1 MRYWIFLA
9 VGSLS
14 LASMTGAQAQ
24 ELRIYTV
31 TRDLTNQASDPMAKA
46 PVISR
51 SLTLFH
57 AGKVYDYIDSL
68 KEVTIFEPAHR
79 RFTVL
84 NEAAGH
90 FAIITQDQVR
100 RYLALAED
108 HAREISG
115 QLVRNGQAEDR
126 IAIEFLQFQLHPQFE
141 ASFVASAQQLKLQ
154 SPQFSYEVK
163 TAAAPQPATVE
174 AYLRYADAIVEL
186 NSVLH
191 PQSFLP
197 GPRLGLNQQLRV
209 QGVLPTSVKRRA
221 DFGQPSELVADHEWK
236 WSLTEL
242 DRQLI
247 DLWESKI
254 SKGSVKELPFEQLQR
269 AVLTGR
275 VSQR

>member
-1 MRYWIFLA
+1 MILA
-9 VGSLS
+9 LG
-14 LASMTGAQAQ
+14 LATLVISTRVTAQ

-31 TRDLTNQASDPMAKA
+31 TRDLTHVGSDPAAKA
-46 PVISR
+46 PVLSR

-57 AGKVYDYIDSL
+57 AGKVYDYMDSL
-68 KEVTIFEPAHR
+68 REVTIFEPAHR

-84 NEAAGH
+84 NETAGH
-90 FAIITQDQVR
+90 FAIISQDQVR
-100 RYLALAED
+100 RYVSLAED

-115 QLVRNGQAEDR
+115 QLVRNGQVDDHA
-126 IAIEFLQFQLHPQFE
+126 AIEFLQFQLQPQFE
-141 ASFVASAQQLKLQ
+141 TTFSASARQLKLH
-154 SPQFSYEVK
+154 SPQFSYDVE

-197 GPRLGLNQQLRV
+197 GPRLRLNQQLRE
-209 QGVLPTSVKRRA
+209 QGVLPVRVKRRA
-221 DFGQPSELVADHEWK
+221 EFGQTSELVAEHEWK
-236 WSLTEL
+236 SSLTEL

-247 DLWESKI
+247 DLWESQL